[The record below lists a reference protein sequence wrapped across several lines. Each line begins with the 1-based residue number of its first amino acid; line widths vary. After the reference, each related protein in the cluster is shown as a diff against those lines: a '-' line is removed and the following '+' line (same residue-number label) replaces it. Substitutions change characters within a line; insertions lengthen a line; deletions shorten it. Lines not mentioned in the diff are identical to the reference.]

1 MRVSVQGFGV
11 LFLCVGILGC
21 AQTDYG
27 IITDNDQLRGSYPA
41 DTIVNTNGKALYGK
55 SFVATLYPDGNDQL
69 FSMIDQKGDGTAT
82 ITTYNNF
89 STGDGAI
96 FKDDLYCNPDWNG
109 CAIFTAP
116 DDNDENLFDGR
127 MNANCSGARSLSF
140 LISTERY
147 YSECGRM
154 ALGDKVDLKDKI
166 ALLNT
171 FELGRIG
178 SREALIKGLS
188 SRNTSIS
195 LRKNGENI
203 HLPIFGGYEV
213 GLFVNGTFHID
224 ATNSL
229 NQRNYDALASIVDRN
244 GLDRYDLTVTVEG
257 ISASWPVAPIS
268 STTFRRQG
276 LRRY

>member
-1 MRVSVQGFGV
+1 MV
-11 LFLCVGILGC
+11 
-21 AQTDYG
+21 
-27 IITDNDQLRGSYPA
+27 
-41 DTIVNTNGKALYGK
+41 
-55 SFVATLYPDGNDQL
+55 
-69 FSMIDQKGDGTAT
+69 DQKADGTAT

-109 CAIFTAP
+109 CSIFTAP
-116 DDNDENLFDGR
+116 DDNDEFLFDGR

-140 LISTERY
+140 LLSTERY
-147 YSECGRM
+147 YGECGRL
-154 ALGDKVDLKDKI
+154 ALGNKVSLGDKM
-166 ALLNT
+166 AWLNS
-171 FELGRIG
+171 FELGKIG

-188 SRNTSIS
+188 SRNTNIT
-195 LRKNGENI
+195 LTKNGENI
-203 HLPIFGGYEV
+203 NVPIFGGYEV
-213 GLFVNGTFHID
+213 GMLVDGTIHID

-229 NQRNYDALASIVDRN
+229 NKRNYDALASIVDRY
-244 GLDRYDLTVTVEG
+244 GLDRYDVTITVEG